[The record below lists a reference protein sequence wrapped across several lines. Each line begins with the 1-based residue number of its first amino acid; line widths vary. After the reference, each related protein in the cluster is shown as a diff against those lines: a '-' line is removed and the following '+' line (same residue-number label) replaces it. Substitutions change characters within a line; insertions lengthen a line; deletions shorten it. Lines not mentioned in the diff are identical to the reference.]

1 MKKLLLFISAIIVM
15 SFMANAQE
23 TITYNFDDGTMM
35 GWTSLDADGDGYGWV
50 MGTAIAGIY
59 LVEGGSLAGE
69 GHNASQDMVC
79 SGSYTNFTSQV
90 LYPNNYLLSPDKGA
104 YSQISFWACGQDSR
118 YPAEHFGVAVSTEST
133 PENFTLVQEWTL
145 TAKSSGVKSHGRD
158 GQTRSQGNWYEF
170 TVDLSAY
177 AGQDIWVAI
186 RHFNCYDEFLL
197 DVDDITLTFGEAPAG
212 GVIEIDFETGEMG
225 QYAFINDATYPWT
238 VVPADNGSQY
248 CIQSGNA
255 GEHGTISAISL
266 TMQYVVDG
274 TISFDAACWG
284 ESNAGKGI
292 SPIWDAC
299 EFYIDDIRK
308 FQYGAL
314 QSWDHYEYPV
324 TAGEHTFTWSYSK
337 DSSVNPT
344 GDYMAV
350 DNIKFDGVEP
360 FTPITCVAPTAITA
374 TGGFDEAHVSWNGI
388 SESFTLEYKLTAE
401 STWTSIP
408 GLTESQ
414 YAFTDIAEGT
424 YDVRVQADC
433 EAGNWVS
440 TTFTVW
446 HVNSTAT
453 WYGYAAYSY
462 GAEPWIEHFIN
473 FTMQDLGNVT
483 TANAE
488 QFPETWAAAYSGGY
502 MWGITKDD
510 YNLYK
515 APVDD
520 NNHTIGEI
528 EIVEAGFASSIIRTM
543 TYNIVDNKMYYIDE
557 NQNLI
562 SFATS
567 DPVGTQTAI
576 GQMSHSFQTL
586 AADAHGETYA
596 IEYLTGDLYR
606 INLTNAQATLVGAT
620 GVACAYVQDMAFD
633 LTTGELFWAQIES
646 ASHNGVYIV
655 NPQTADVAYLGQFGS
670 QGVEL
675 TGMFIVYS
683 GEGVNEIAYEDLSVY
698 PNPAKDALYIDGI
711 DGQIVRVYDATGRLV
726 MEEVYNG
733 QLNVSV
739 LQSGIYA
746 ATTGNGIIKFVKE

>member
-50 MGTAIAGIY
+50 MGSATAEVY
-59 LVEGGSLAGE
+59 LVAGASLAGE
-69 GHNASQDMVC
+69 GHNASPDMVC

-104 YSQISFWACGQDSR
+104 YSQISFYACGQDSG
-118 YPAEHFGVAVSTEST
+118 YPSEHFGVAVSTEST

-197 DVDDITLTFGEAPAG
+197 DVDDITLTIAEAPSG
-212 GVIEIDFETGEMG
+212 DVNLIDFETGDFS
-225 QYAFINDATYPWT
+225 QYTFVNDDTYPWA
-238 VVPADNGSQY
+238 VVAADNGSQY
-248 CIQSGNA
+248 CMQSGNA
-255 GEHGTISAISL
+255 GMSSSTSTISL
-266 TMQYVVDG
+266 THQYPREG
-274 TISFDAACWG
+274 MISFDAACWG
-284 ESNAGKGI
+284 EGTEGKGALTV
-292 SPIWDAC
+292 WDGC
-299 EFYIDDIRK
+299 EFYIDGERQ
-308 FQYGAL
+308 FRHGNL
-314 QSWDHYEYPV
+314 QSWNHYEYFV

-350 DNIKFDGVEP
+350 DNIYFAEEL
-360 FTPITCVAPTAITA
+360 TCLAPTTITA
-374 TGGFDEAHVSWNGI
+374 TSGLDEAHVTWNGI
-388 SESFTLEYKLTAE
+388 SESFTMEYKLTTE

-414 YAFTDIAEGT
+414 YAFTDIAAGT
-424 YDVRVQADC
+424 YDIRVQADC

-453 WYGYAAYSY
+453 WYAYAAYSY
-462 GAEPWIEHFIN
+462 GSEPWIDN
-473 FTMQDLGNVT
+473 YVSFTIQDLGNVT

-488 QFPETWAAAYSGGY
+488 QFPKTWAAAYSGGY

-557 NQNLI
+557 NQYLI
-562 SFATS
+562 SFETS
-567 DPVGTQTAI
+567 DPVGTQTTI
-576 GQMSHSFQTL
+576 GQLSHSFQTL

-606 INLTNAQATLVGAT
+606 IDLTNAQATLVGAT

-675 TGMFIVYS
+675 TGMFMVYS

-711 DGQIVRVYDATGRLV
+711 DGQTVRVYDATGRLV

-733 QLNVSV
+733 QLNISA